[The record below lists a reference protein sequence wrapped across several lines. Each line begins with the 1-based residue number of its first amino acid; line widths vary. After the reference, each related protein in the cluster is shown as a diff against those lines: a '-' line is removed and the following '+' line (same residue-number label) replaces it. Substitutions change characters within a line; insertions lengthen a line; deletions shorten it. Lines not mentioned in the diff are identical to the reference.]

1 MVLRTEVPPRME
13 LVRRAEE
20 LVPLLRSHA
29 TWTDEHRRLH
39 DEVVEAMSAA
49 GIFRMRVPA
58 RYGGYESDAGT
69 VSEVISRISGSDGS
83 AGWNTAVWSISNWI
97 AGLFPDEAQDEV
109 FAEPD
114 VRVCGVLSPTAGAEP
129 TNGGFVVNG
138 RWRFISGA
146 LHSQW
151 QAILAMGP
159 APDGSQWPVMAL
171 VPISD
176 LEIVDD
182 WHTAGLRGTGS
193 VSTVA
198 KQVFVPRHR
207 VLPMVAVLA
216 EQYASKANA
225 GSPMF
230 RQPLVPT
237 GCATFAAAA
246 VGLAKAAL
254 DAFLDRLGERKITY
268 TEYASQREAPITHFQ
283 VAEAAMK
290 TEEAEFH
297 GRRLVELLDG
307 RYATGEAWQLVDR
320 VRARAHLG
328 RVFQLT
334 KEAVGVLKTG
344 SGGTSIYDDVPIQR
358 IDRDIQTLNMHALM
372 HPNTNAEL
380 YGRIL
385 CGLAPNTM
393 YL

>member
-1 MVLRTEVPPRME
+1 ME
-13 LVRRAEE
+13 LVRRTEE

-29 TWTDEHRRLH
+29 AWTDQHRRLH
-39 DEVVEAMSAA
+39 DEVIEAMSAA

-69 VSEVISRISGSDGS
+69 VLEVISRISGSDGS
-83 AGWNTAVWSISNWI
+83 AGWNAAVWSISNWI

-114 VRVCGVLSPTAGAEP
+114 VRVCGVLSPTASAEP
-129 TNGGFVVNG
+129 TEGGMVVNG
-138 RWRFISGA
+138 QWRFISGA

-159 APDGSQWPVMAL
+159 APDGSQWPLLAL
-171 VPISD
+171 VPMSE

-193 VSTVA
+193 VTTVA
-198 KQVFVPRHR
+198 KQVFVPHHR
-207 VLPMVAVLA
+207 VMPMVAILS
-216 EQYASKANA
+216 EQYASQCNA
-225 GSPMF
+225 GSPLF
-230 RQPLVPT
+230 RQPLIPT
-237 GCATFAAAA
+237 GCATFAATA

-254 DAFLDRLGERKITY
+254 EAFLDRLGERKITY
-268 TEYASQREAPITHFQ
+268 TEYTSQRDAPITHFQ
-283 VAEAAMK
+283 VAEAATK
-290 TEEAEFH
+290 IDEAEFH
-297 GRRLVELLDG
+297 GRRLTDLLDG
-307 RYATGEAWQLVDR
+307 KYATGEAWQLVDR
-320 VRARAHLG
+320 VRARAGLG

-385 CGLAPNTM
+385 CGLPPNTM